1 MKLILGCIVKRH
13 NGSMSI
19 EIHEDGKLLYAGED
33 LSSGPLD
40 IACDIR
46 WPTTLSIKLSN
57 KQPDDTEIDNNNV
70 INDKAIILE
79 NMSINNFPLEIRV
92 MEQLVNDIIYW
103 GFNGTVVI
111 AFTEKNPT
119 RWLLKIKNAFY
130 MKRLIWN

>member
-1 MKLILGCIVKRH
+1 
-13 NGSMSI
+13 
-19 EIHEDGKLLYAGED
+19 
-33 LSSGPLD
+33 
-40 IACDIR
+40 
-46 WPTTLSIKLSN
+46 
-57 KQPDDTEIDNNNV
+57 
-70 INDKAIILE
+70 
-79 NMSINNFPLEIRV
+79 MSINNFPLEIRV